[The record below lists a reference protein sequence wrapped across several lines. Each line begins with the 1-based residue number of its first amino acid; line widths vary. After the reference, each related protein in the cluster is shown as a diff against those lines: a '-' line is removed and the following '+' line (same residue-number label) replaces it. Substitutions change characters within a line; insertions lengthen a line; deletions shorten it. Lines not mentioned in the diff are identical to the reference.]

1 MEDWVNWL
9 VFVLMVGLTLF
20 CLLNLKRMYRK
31 MAQRQRKQEEKMNPE
46 SFAVTLPRS
55 MSVLFGIM
63 ALFGFVMTL
72 LGFLLSDPETL
83 WEEDI
88 FTILIFGVFLLGGL
102 VLLIGSL
109 HFRIAYEK
117 GMFRIRRWFGRE
129 KIIPA
134 EEITGLQFLNPYM
147 NAYLNVIYFS
157 VLSEGKQICR
167 FSNLYRGCG
176 LMVGKAAEIL
186 AARGIYPDIA
196 DDMPLPHAKRNL
208 LLLLRARAE
217 RLAAA
222 GEGSASPVEIANEW
236 VYDRYPGIFRVL
248 MVSVTDVRR
257 LEYLIRSLNEGF
269 ARVSAGGDAY
279 EAVIWENAGWQH
291 PFWECQR
298 GIARE
303 LLQEIDHQIG
313 LSAGCPTAEI
323 NAK

>member
-1 MEDWVNWL
+1 MKDWVNWL

-63 ALFGFVMTL
+63 ALLGFVMTL
-72 LGFLLSDPETL
+72 LDFLLSDPEML

-134 EEITGLQFLNPYM
+134 EEIPGLQFVNPYM
-147 NAYLNVIYFS
+147 NAYMNVIYFS
-157 VLSEGKQICR
+157 VLSEGKQVFR
-167 FSNLYRGCG
+167 FSNLYRGCS
-176 LMVGKAAEIL
+176 LAVGKVAEIL
-186 AARGIYPDIA
+186 AARGTYPDVA
-196 DDMPLPHAKRNL
+196 DNMPLPHAKRNL
-208 LLLLRARAE
+208 LLLLRERAE
-217 RLAAA
+217 RPLKRLSGRPTA
-222 GEGSASPVEIANEW
+222 GSIPSGSASAAL
-236 VYDRYPGIFRVL
+236 PGRCYRKSIV
-248 MVSVTDVRR
+248 
-257 LEYLIRSLNEGF
+257 
-269 ARVSAGGDAY
+269 
-279 EAVIWENAGWQH
+279 
-291 PFWECQR
+291 
-298 GIARE
+298 
-303 LLQEIDHQIG
+303 
-313 LSAGCPTAEI
+313 
-323 NAK
+323 